1 MFEITKIVAEIL
13 GLEYLQLFQKTR
25 KREIVEARQIA
36 MFVASTQIKTL
47 SLSKIGEYYNKDH
60 ATVIHALKTVNN
72 LCETDHLFKEKVD
85 QAIVNYNLI
94 EANRIVYIAHPI
106 SNDIQGN
113 IEKILAIVKQIN
125 LEEKNV
131 SPFVPYL
138 ADVLALDDSI
148 PEHRKKGISNN
159 IAYLKSGIVSE
170 LRVYGDFISK
180 GVAEEIAIAREFKI
194 PVVYKTKL
202 N

>member
-85 QAIVNYNLI
+85 QAIVKYNLI

-138 ADVLALDDSI
+138 ADVLALDDTI

>member
-1 MFEITKIVAEIL
+1 MFELTRIVSEVFGVDYQRLFEIT
-13 GLEYLQLFQKTR
+13 R
-25 KREIVEARQIA
+25 KRAVVEARQVA
-36 MFVASTQIKTL
+36 MYVAVKEIKTI

-60 ATVIHALKTVNN
+60 ATVIHSVKNITN
-72 LCETDHLFKEKVD
+72 LCETEKLFKEKVN
-85 QAIVNYNLI
+85 QVIVKYKML

-106 SNDIQGN
+106 SNDIKGN
-113 IEKILAIVKQIN
+113 VEKILKIVKEIN
-125 LEEKNV
+125 LTEPKV
-131 SPFVPYL
+131 IPFVPYL
-138 ADVLALDDSI
+138 ADVLSLDDSI

-159 IAYLKSGIVSE
+159 INYLKSGIVSE

>member
-85 QAIVNYNLI
+85 KAIKQYNLI

-113 IEKILAIVKQIN
+113 VKKILAIVKQIN

-170 LRVYGDFISK
+170 IRVYGDFISK
-180 GVAEEIAIAREFKI
+180 GVAEEIAIAREVKI
-194 PVVYKTKL
+194 PVVYKSKL

>member
-85 QAIVNYNLI
+85 QAIVKYNLI

-113 IEKILAIVKQIN
+113 VEKILAIVKQIN

-138 ADVLALDDSI
+138 ADVLALDDTI

-159 IAYLKSGIVSE
+159 VAYLKSGIVSE
-170 LRVYGDFISK
+170 IRVYGDFISK

-194 PVVYKTKL
+194 PVIYKSKL

>member
-72 LCETDHLFKEKVD
+72 LCETDHLFKGKVD
-85 QAIVNYNLI
+85 QAIVKYNLI

-138 ADVLALDDSI
+138 ADVLALDDTI

-159 IAYLKSGIVSE
+159 VAYLKSGIVSE
-170 LRVYGDFISK
+170 IRVYGDFISK

>member
-1 MFEITKIVAEIL
+1 MFELTRIVSEIF
-13 GLEYLQLFQKTR
+13 GVEYQKLFETTR
-25 KREIVEARQIA
+25 KRAIVEARQVA
-36 MFVASTQIKTL
+36 MYVAVKEIKTI
-47 SLSKIGEYYNKDH
+47 SLSKIGEYYHKDH
-60 ATVIHALKTVNN
+60 ATVIHAVKNVTN
-72 LCETDHLFKEKVD
+72 LCETEKLFREKVN
-85 QAIVNYNLI
+85 QVIVKFKMI

-106 SNDIQGN
+106 SEDIDGN
-113 IEKILAIVKQIN
+113 IQKILGIVKEIN
-125 LEEKNV
+125 LTEPKV
-131 SPFVPYL
+131 IPFVPYL

-159 IAYLKSGIVSE
+159 VNYLKSGIVSE

>member
-85 QAIVNYNLI
+85 QAIVKYNLI

-138 ADVLALDDSI
+138 ADVLALDDTI

-170 LRVYGDFISK
+170 IRVYGDFISK